1 MQESP
6 KDKIK
11 TTQGG
16 NDTEHQSI
24 GVAQP
29 ALSTSMAAPQW
40 QCSWPPRSLHTNI
53 GSPRLSPESRISLS
67 VPTAAMISLVSPT
80 LTILISPLGFR
91 HLPQDLP
98 PRAGCAIGL
107 PHKHLII
114 SSQIW
119 TNAFAIPHLCPLP
132 RASNSRGSTR
142 HRDQKHSRRPA
153 GITAVLQGCN
163 KELPASL
170 GRTEATAVLLHGHI
184 LLNSKHKSILH
195 GGNNS
200 NQLQS
205 GHAC

>member
-1 MQESP
+1 MAVLVATQEP
-6 KDKIK
+6 P
-11 TTQGG
+11 
-16 NDTEHQSI
+16 HQHR
-24 GVAQP
+24 V
-29 ALSTSMAAPQW
+29 T
-40 QCSWPPRSLHTNI
+40 
-53 GSPRLSPESRISLS
+53 
-67 VPTAAMISLVSPT
+67 SLVPRVPNQPQRAHCCHDLIGLSNLNNSD
-80 LTILISPLGFR
+80 LTSWFQTSPLGLAAKGRLCHRAPTQTSHHILLDLDKCIR
-91 HLPQDLP
+91 HPSLMPS
-98 PRAGCAIGL
+98 AM
-107 PHKHLII
+107 
-114 SSQIW
+114 
-119 TNAFAIPHLCPLP
+119 
-132 RASNSRGSTR
+132 STR